1 MVRYSR
7 SSLLDRKRRKP
18 VERTCGKLQAAKKNL
33 MNTSL
38 SVSLL
43 LIVGLLGI
51 DGLSQTPSQPH
62 SPNNPLPQWVIDNAR
77 KRGEFESRTR
87 PPASSIPAAARRRSS
102 RPRTDSD
109 GPTAAETT
117 EMLRPPPAY
126 LVTYKDFLKDKD
138 HGIFRIWPDKGC
150 DKGLTVS
157 VESLE
162 KCKDV
167 IPVKGGGSLYSFRI
181 RNHDSQSV
189 DFWDLHFI
197 DGNLVGG
204 NDSVQMI
211 IAETDVADIET
222 INRKNSV
229 FESLSKYEPK
239 STRAEIK
246 KQNIDLQ
253 KRIEF
258 DGKSFSNQ
266 VQPKLDHVFAARVVA
281 YFEKGAVGSSSGSRY
296 DGRGLDLILAFQVVA
311 TEPDG
316 SLVILWKELK
326 RDLPRKKLSE

>member
-1 MVRYSR
+1 MTLT
-7 SSLLDRKRRKP
+7 LLR
-18 VERTCGKLQAAKKNL
+18 V
-33 MNTSL
+33 TSIVL
-38 SVSLL
+38 SV
-43 LIVGLLGI
+43 VFVFDVTATG
-51 DGLSQTPSQPH
+51 QTPSQPH
-62 SPNNPLPQWVIDNAR
+62 TPNNPVPQWVLDNAR
-77 KRGEFESRTR
+77 KRGEFEPRTR
-87 PPASSIPAAARRRSS
+87 PVSNFPTASRKAPRRRVEDD
-102 RPRTDSD
+102 R
-109 GPTAAETT
+109 PTAAETT
-117 EMLRPPPAY
+117 ELLRPPPAY
-126 LVTYKDFLKDKD
+126 LVAYKDFLKDKD

-167 IPVKGGGSLYSFRI
+167 IPVKGGGSLYSLRI
-181 RNHDSQSV
+181 RTHDSRSV

-222 INRKNSV
+222 INLKNSV

-246 KQNIDLQ
+246 KQNGELQ
-253 KRIEF
+253 KGIGF

-266 VQPKLDHVFAARVVA
+266 VQPKLDRVFAARVVA
-281 YFEKGAVGSSSGSRY
+281 YFEKDQVGFYSGSRY
-296 DGRGLDLILAFQVVA
+296 DGRGLDLTVAFQVA
-311 TEPDG
+311 AIESDG

-326 RDLPRKKLSE
+326 RDLPRKKLSK